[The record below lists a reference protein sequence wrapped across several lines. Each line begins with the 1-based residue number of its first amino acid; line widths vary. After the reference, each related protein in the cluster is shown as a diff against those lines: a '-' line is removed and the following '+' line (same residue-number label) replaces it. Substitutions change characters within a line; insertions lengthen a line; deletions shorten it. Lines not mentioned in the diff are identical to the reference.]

1 MGWQHTKYIILL
13 HYHMNL
19 QEKNVMLTKLKWPR
33 NSFLH
38 SILWNSCSVY
48 YTLENAE
55 PERLILVLYLQRT
68 LVCLIK
74 AIVFSS
80 GHICMW
86 ELGYE
91 EGWAL
96 KNWCFWTVVLERT
109 LGSPLDCR
117 EIKPIN
123 LREIRPGCSLKDWC
137 WGWNSKALATWC
149 EELTPWKRPWCWERL
164 TAGGDRKDRG
174 WDGWMASQTR

>member
-1 MGWQHTKYIILL
+1 MGSQHIILL
-13 HYHMNL
+13 HYHVNL

-38 SILWNSCSVY
+38 SILWNSCSVS

-55 PERLILVLYLQRT
+55 PERLTLVLYLQRT
-68 LVCLIK
+68 IFKGLSNQGYG
-74 AIVFSS
+74 FSS
-80 GHICMW
+80 GHVCMW
-86 ELGYE
+86 ELDYE
-91 EGWAL
+91 EGWAP

-123 LREIRPGCSLKDWC
+123 LREISPGCSLKDWC

-149 EELTPWKRPWCWERL
+149 EELTPWKRPWCWE
-164 TAGGDRKDRG
+164 G
-174 WDGWMASQTR
+174 WRQE

>member
-1 MGWQHTKYIILL
+1 MTKELFPPQHFMKF
-13 HYHMNL
+13 
-19 QEKNVMLTKLKWPR
+19 ML
-33 NSFLH
+33 
-38 SILWNSCSVY
+38 C
-48 YTLENAE
+48 
-55 PERLILVLYLQRT
+55 VLYFRKCWTREINSSPIFTKDFGLSNQGY
-68 LVCLIK
+68 C
-74 AIVFSS
+74 FSS